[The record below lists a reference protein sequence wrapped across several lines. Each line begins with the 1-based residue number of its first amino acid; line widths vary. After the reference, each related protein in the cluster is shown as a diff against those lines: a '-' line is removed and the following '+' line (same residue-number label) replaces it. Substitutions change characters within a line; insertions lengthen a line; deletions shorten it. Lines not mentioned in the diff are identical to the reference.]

1 LSEELKS
8 VDVAIHTYVL
18 KFLGTL
24 TAFATATV
32 LLAVQGS
39 IDTEGLASFFGIA
52 FLMASIPFCSAAF
65 VLNVKMVRLE
75 NAKTEVVALVDNF
88 TSLVIALPIVGFLF
102 ILLAKNWLYSV
113 IFGTSLVLAFFML
126 WGMVL
131 KVEKL
136 RDEDQEE

>member
-1 LSEELKS
+1 MSEELKS

-39 IDTEGLASFFGIA
+39 IDTEGLASFFGLA

-65 VLNVKMVRLE
+65 VLNSTAHCRFSVHSPRQKLAIQRYFRYLFGVGLLH
-75 NAKTEVVALVDNF
+75 ALGYG
-88 TSLVIALPIVGFLF
+88 PEG
-102 ILLAKNWLYSV
+102 
-113 IFGTSLVLAFFML
+113 
-126 WGMVL
+126 
-131 KVEKL
+131 
-136 RDEDQEE
+136 